1 MRVADSLVFWLSH
14 IVRWFTVWTTAQ
26 HLRVWCHTNRYIK
39 CGVSKVWNSSQ
50 PFRETGSVEQLI
62 ELCWSRC
69 TLLTAVPQRFH
80 DHFIPLQPNPSQR
93 INSWYRN
100 ASLKSAMVHID
111 FGESD
116 GACKNMWRPSCDPC
130 KCAPSQVVRV
140 RYHDLQRQNPRS
152 WKSHLERARNSKK
165 TNQRLLTGEQLGESV
180 TPWESQTTPD
190 HWTMP
195 ITTVAQCLVGIPG
208 GKHRLHRPSCWSAP
222 CEGVT
227 RRNMKRSAKDL
238 NANVNKNACG
248 WQVWLLVP
256 ARLFWKIQKVTG
268 DNRHEKCINSHCP
281 SSWAL
286 SQECARPNLPASE
299 DTFREEMRI
308 KRTWTWLSH
317 VSFVPSFY
325 MSLAFLGCL

>member
-69 TLLTAVPQRFH
+69 TLLTAVPQRFPW
-80 DHFIPLQPNPSQR
+80 PLHTTSAEPISENQLLVS
-93 INSWYRN
+93 N

-165 TNQRLLTGEQLGESV
+165 TNQRLLTGEQLGSLWLPES
-180 TPWESQTTPD
+180 
-190 HWTMP
+190 
-195 ITTVAQCLVGIPG
+195 
-208 GKHRLHRPSCWSAP
+208 HRPP
-222 CEGVT
+222 LTTE
-227 RRNMKRSAKDL
+227 
-238 NANVNKNACG
+238 
-248 WQVWLLVP
+248 P
-256 ARLFWKIQKVTG
+256 
-268 DNRHEKCINSHCP
+268 CP
-281 SSWAL
+281 S
-286 SQECARPNLPASE
+286 Q
-299 DTFREEMRI
+299 
-308 KRTWTWLSH
+308 
-317 VSFVPSFY
+317 PSP
-325 MSLAFLGCL
+325 SA

>member
-93 INSWYRN
+93 INSWYRMLRWNLQWFILTLENRMELAKTCEDQVATRVN
-100 ASLKSAMVHID
+100 AHPPRLFVYDIMICSAKIREVGNHTLREQEIARRPIKDFWQVNNWGVCDSLRVTDHPWPLNHAHH
-111 FGESD
+111 
-116 GACKNMWRPSCDPC
+116 NRRPV
-130 KCAPSQVVRV
+130 PSW
-140 RYHDLQRQNPRS
+140 NPR
-152 WKSHLERARNSKK
+152 R
-165 TNQRLLTGEQLGESV
+165 
-180 TPWESQTTPD
+180 
-190 HWTMP
+190 
-195 ITTVAQCLVGIPG
+195 
-208 GKHRLHRPSCWSAP
+208 KHRLHRPSCWSAP

-299 DTFREEMRI
+299 DTLE
-308 KRTWTWLSH
+308 KRWE
-317 VSFVPSFY
+317 
-325 MSLAFLGCL
+325 

>member
-93 INSWYRN
+93 INSWYRMLRWNLQWFILTLENRMELAKTCEDQVATRVN
-100 ASLKSAMVHID
+100 AHPPRLFVYDIMICSAKIREVGNHTLREQEIARRPIKDFWQVNNWGVCDSLRVTDHPWPLNHAHH
-111 FGESD
+111 
-116 GACKNMWRPSCDPC
+116 NRRPV
-130 KCAPSQVVRV
+130 PSW
-140 RYHDLQRQNPRS
+140 NPR
-152 WKSHLERARNSKK
+152 R
-165 TNQRLLTGEQLGESV
+165 
-180 TPWESQTTPD
+180 
-190 HWTMP
+190 
-195 ITTVAQCLVGIPG
+195 
-208 GKHRLHRPSCWSAP
+208 KHRLYRPSCWSAP

-299 DTFREEMRI
+299 DTLE
-308 KRTWTWLSH
+308 KRWE
-317 VSFVPSFY
+317 
-325 MSLAFLGCL
+325 

>member
-26 HLRVWCHTNRYIK
+26 HLSCLMSHKQIYQMRRLK
-39 CGVSKVWNSSQ
+39 SLK
-50 PFRETGSVEQLI
+50 FF
-62 ELCWSRC
+62 
-69 TLLTAVPQRFH
+69 TAVSRNGVRGATDWALLVSLHIADGRSSEIPWPLHTTSARTHLRESTLGIEMLRWNLQWFILTLENRMELAKTCEDQVATRVNAHPPRLFVYDIMICSAKIREVGNH
-80 DHFIPLQPNPSQR
+80 TLREQEIARRPIKDFWQVNNWGVCDSLRVTDHPWPLNHAHHNRRPVPS
-93 INSWYRN
+93 W
-100 ASLKSAMVHID
+100 
-111 FGESD
+111 
-116 GACKNMWRPSCDPC
+116 
-130 KCAPSQVVRV
+130 
-140 RYHDLQRQNPRS
+140 NPR
-152 WKSHLERARNSKK
+152 R
-165 TNQRLLTGEQLGESV
+165 
-180 TPWESQTTPD
+180 
-190 HWTMP
+190 
-195 ITTVAQCLVGIPG
+195 
-208 GKHRLHRPSCWSAP
+208 KHRLHRPSCWSAP

-299 DTFREEMRI
+299 DTLE
-308 KRTWTWLSH
+308 KRWE
-317 VSFVPSFY
+317 
-325 MSLAFLGCL
+325 